1 MARFLQVHA
10 RVDRLRIV
18 LNWSRKAQTILT
30 VLSQACI
37 AADGFDYVK
46 AGFVIATGDRQVAEQ
61 SGQSAG
67 LQLQGTLEVGDLGG
81 DRQRPAALPLRYRGV
96 ANADR
101 GGDVAL
107 RQAAL
112 LATLPQHPAELF
124 PLLSRDQAR
133 HLVITATQA
142 LANSIAQMRE
152 RAGKPTYQFGSI
164 YCQTVHNALGLVCAD
179 LRPQG
184 GY

>member
-1 MARFLQVHA
+1 VQRSGRLDSLPMLAKELPVHG
-10 RVDRLRIV
+10 DEQL
-18 LNWSRKAQTILT
+18 LT
-30 VLSQACI
+30 MLPQACI
-37 AADGFDYVK
+37 AADGFDHVE
-46 AGFVIATGDRQVAEQ
+46 AGLVVATGDRQVAEQ

-67 LQLQGTLEVGDLGG
+67 LELQGTLQVGDLGG

-96 ANADR
+96 ANADHV
-101 GGDVAL
+101 GDVAL

-112 LATLPQHPAELF
+112 LATLTQHAAELF

-152 RAGKPTYQFGSI
+152 RAGKPTYQFGST
-164 YCQTVHNALGLVCAD
+164 CCRTVHNALGSVCAD

-184 GY
+184 GYS